1 MQTGF
6 SKGSNSISTNKKQ
19 EQKKHHT
26 YNYFLLSIASL
37 SRVDICQ
44 FSCACDERCFCSFSH
59 SKFHIN
65 YARKLDH
72 YASDRHPW
80 HLEENYAQVFF
91 FLFNFIIH
99 NNNFY
104 AGVPRPPVPL
114 LYSYHQ
120 QVTLAN
126 NKKAYRSSKHN
137 ILRKKFPK
145 CKQEKQACCWKHS
158 GWNSFLGKL

>member
-1 MQTGF
+1 MRE
-6 SKGSNSISTNKKQ
+6 NLIIM
-19 EQKKHHT
+19 
-26 YNYFLLSIASL
+26 LLTVIHGIL
-37 SRVDICQ
+37 KEIML
-44 FSCACDERCFCSFSH
+44 
-59 SKFHIN
+59 K
-65 YARKLDH
+65 
-72 YASDRHPW
+72 
-80 HLEENYAQVFF
+80 FF

-137 ILRKKFPK
+137 ILGKKFPK